1 MGEFRL
7 AIASELVRGE
17 DKFASEFAVTQIK
30 KLKRINFIWL
40 SSSLFAKFIDKKT
53 KLKMTILMKNTLS
66 WQTPIW

>member
-30 KLKRINFIWL
+30 KNKNEEILFGCRPHCLQNL
-40 SSSLFAKFIDKKT
+40 SIKK
-53 KLKMTILMKNTLS
+53 LN
-66 WQTPIW
+66 